1 MKSKIIAI
9 AYLILFIILGIFVI
23 NGYTKTIDSFV
34 YEMIINAKSSI
45 ITSLMKFISY
55 LFSTKMVVLY
65 CFFCLMFFKNKRK
78 AIYLSGIMVI
88 ESLINNIIKI
98 IIKRPRPEVFQMV
111 VEKTYSFPSGHTM
124 AATIFLLI
132 FGNFL
137 KEKFKDNK
145 HFITIIQVLLIV
157 LIGVSRIYLGV
168 HYFTDIIGAILLS
181 FTIFIF
187 IKDYV
192 KIGDKL

>member
-1 MKSKIIAI
+1 
-9 AYLILFIILGIFVI
+9 
-23 NGYTKTIDSFV
+23 
-34 YEMIINAKSSI
+34 
-45 ITSLMKFISY
+45 
-55 LFSTKMVVLY
+55 
-65 CFFCLMFFKNKRK
+65 
-78 AIYLSGIMVI
+78 MVI